1 MKIIEKLM
9 DIYDDIDEMVG
20 WGYARLNTRAR
31 VILWALMIVR
41 ITFPAVMLWFGW
53 INTTAAFIIE
63 LHPTISMGIVISAI
77 TKEDS

>member
-1 MKIIEKLM
+1 MKIIEKFM
-9 DIYDDIDEMVG
+9 GIYDDIAEIVG
-20 WGYARLNTRAR
+20 WCYAKLNMRDR

-41 ITFPAVMLWFGW
+41 FVFPAVMLWLGW

-77 TKEDS
+77 TKDS